1 LKGGAWLVAIAVL
14 AGATGLVG
22 GASASTGEH
31 VADGSFRVKSDY
43 KATSTGGAEISLGT
57 YSGSV
62 VGTAV
67 DTGTSVVRADGSFSG
82 YGTEL
87 CDPCAIGGRTG
98 AFIATYRYSGS
109 GTTYSGTETFTR
121 GFGKLAG
128 LSGGGKFAG
137 TVSSGAQRYAY
148 SYRL

>member
-1 LKGGAWLVAIAVL
+1 LVAIAVVCC
-14 AGATGLVG
+14 ASALVG
-22 GASASTGEH
+22 GASASTGEPH

-43 KATSTGGAEISLGT
+43 KATSTGGAELSWGT
-57 YSGSV
+57 YSGTV
-62 VGTAV
+62 VGTAI
-67 DTGTSVVRADGSFSG
+67 DTGSSVVRANGSFSG

-87 CDPCAIGGRTG
+87 CDPCAIAGKAG

-109 GTTYSGTETFTR
+109 GTTYAGTETFTR

-137 TVSSGAQRYAY
+137 TVSSNAQRYAY